1 MLTLTRLGRSDLA
14 YELATQTSYPSWG
27 YMISQGATT
36 VWELWQYKTGPAMN
50 SHHHPAFGS
59 VGAWFYTALAGID
72 VDERVSGYRLIRIRP
87 QVVRDLTWA
96 SASVETLRGMVSSS
110 WTHLGGKITLD
121 VIIPVNSV
129 AEVSIPKGEMT
140 DVVVREGNQVVWE
153 NKQYRP
159 GVPGLSDATEDA
171 NRVTFKVGSGHY
183 VFVLASG

>member
-1 MLTLTRLGRSDLA
+1 
-14 YELATQTSYPSWG
+14 
-27 YMISQGATT
+27 
-36 VWELWQYKTGPAMN
+36 
-50 SHHHPAFGS
+50 
-59 VGAWFYTALAGID
+59 
-72 VDERVSGYRLIRIRP
+72 
-87 QVVRDLTWA
+87 
-96 SASVETLRGMVSSS
+96 
-110 WTHLGGKITLD
+110 
-121 VIIPVNSV
+121 V